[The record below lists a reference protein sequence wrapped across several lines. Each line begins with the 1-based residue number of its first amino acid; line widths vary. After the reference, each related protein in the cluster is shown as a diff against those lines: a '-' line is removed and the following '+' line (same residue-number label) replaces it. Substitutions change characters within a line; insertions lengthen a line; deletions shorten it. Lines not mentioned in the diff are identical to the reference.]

1 MERAW
6 VNTYDVLYERMGS
19 EGERRGAKG
28 SEGERRGAKGSE
40 GERRKA
46 KERASVS
53 ERSSYIKSS
62 GGDNLFVK
70 APKAVL

>member
-6 VNTYDVLYERMGS
+6 VNTYDVLYER
-19 EGERRGAKG
+19 RGAKG
-28 SEGERRGAKGSE
+28 SEGG
-40 GERRKA
+40 RRKA